1 MSDATEQPF
10 KLSIPDSELD
20 LLRRKL
26 DLARL
31 PDELDEAGWEYGVPL
46 ADIRRLLARWKDSFD
61 WRKAEAAMNEFP
73 QFTRNIEVD
82 GFGTLNIHYIHQ
94 KSTVENA
101 VPLLFVHG
109 WPGHF
114 LEVRKMLP
122 LLTTVSPVHPSF
134 HVVALSL
141 PGYGFSEA
149 PKKKGFAGDQYAE
162 VANKLMLALGY
173 REYVVQGGDWGSL
186 IARTLAARYGGK
198 SVKAWH
204 TNFPLGH
211 PPKFTSHPRLFLSH
225 LFSPYSA
232 AEQSGLA
239 RTLQFRAKG
248 AAYFQEQSTQP
259 QTIGYSL
266 ADSPIG
272 LLGWIYEKLVQW
284 TDSYPWE
291 DDEVLEWVSIYWF
304 SRAGPTASVRIYFET
319 TQGAK
324 FYWGLILPGVPSRAG
339 FPSSPKS
346 ISLFPEHGHAHS
358 AMSCSSRN
366 TRVGDTLQRMRF
378 PMNSSGLFAKCL
390 LRADPRMVLCK
401 VRAVMRE
408 RRIVDNVLFDLWEFV
423 LMQKIRSDSCS
434 NNGLLVDWRTG
445 GPVIA

>member
-20 LLRRKL
+20 LLRKKL

-46 ADIRRLLARWKDSFD
+46 ADIRRLLARWKDGFD
-61 WRKAEAAMNEFP
+61 WRKAEAAINEFP

-82 GFGTLNIHYIHQ
+82 GFGTLNIHYVHR

-122 LLTTVSPVHPSF
+122 LLTTVSPDHPSF

-149 PKKKGFAGDQYAE
+149 PKKKGFAGGQYAE
-162 VANKLMLALGY
+162 ASNKLMLALGY
-173 REYVVQGGDWGSL
+173 KKYVVQGGDWGSL
-186 IARTLAARYGGK
+186 IARTLAAQYGGQ

-204 TNFPLGH
+204 TNLPSGR

-225 LFSPYSA
+225 LLSPYSA
-232 AEQSGLA
+232 VERSGLA
-239 RTLQFRAKG
+239 RTLRFFSKG
-248 AAYFQEQSTQP
+248 NGYFQEQSTQP

-304 SRAGPTASVRIYFET
+304 SRAGPAASVRIYFET
-319 TQGAK
+319 TQGGK
-324 FYWGLILPGVPSRAG
+324 VSNGTDIGWSPIPCGLSFFPKELLSVPRTWARTLGNVVFES
-339 FPSSPKS
+339 
-346 ISLFPEHGHAHS
+346 EHDRGGHFA
-358 AMSCSSRN
+358 AYEVPDEL
-366 TRVGDTLQRMRF
+366 VGAVRKM
-378 PMNSSGLFAKCL
+378 FAK
-390 LRADPRMVLCK
+390 
-401 VRAVMRE
+401 
-408 RRIVDNVLFDLWEFV
+408 
-423 LMQKIRSDSCS
+423 
-434 NNGLLVDWRTG
+434 G
-445 GPVIA
+445 GPAHGVVLGQSGYA